1 MQLTPGESR
10 FITRRASMGK
20 YWPIAGWTLIVMLLG
35 LASWLWYQVPL
46 FVNPWEVAHALETDM
61 LPDPSLYL
69 MAILLPVVVL
79 AILVLT
85 ASGILLA
92 WRVFANERQLLEII
106 KKLQAGCDSP
116 SS

>member
-10 FITRRASMGK
+10 FITRRSSMGK
-20 YWPIAGWTLIVMLLG
+20 YWPIAGWILVVMLLG

-46 FVNPWEVAHALETDM
+46 FVNPWEVVHALEAGII
-61 LPDPSLYL
+61 PDSSLYL
-69 MAILLPVVVL
+69 MAIMLPVVVL
-79 AILVLT
+79 AILVFT

-106 KKLQAGCDSP
+106 KRLQAGGDSP